1 MLCMFMIFVGVCGF
15 ASFYLFRDYFFLSN
29 GIEELNGSISR
40 LTTLRNSLTAEITR
54 LQNQERVYST
64 SLSIMN
70 QELPTIEVFD
80 SIDKSTVRGVILSSI
95 ALTERELK
103 LDGLANTEDNIV
115 TTTRNLLDSE
125 AFSIAQ
131 VPIVTRENMG
141 PEGLKFTL
149 ALTPRAIGE
158 SGQR

>member
-1 MLCMFMIFVGVCGF
+1 
-15 ASFYLFRDYFFLSN
+15 
-29 GIEELNGSISR
+29 
-40 LTTLRNSLTAEITR
+40 
-54 LQNQERVYST
+54 
-64 SLSIMN
+64 MN